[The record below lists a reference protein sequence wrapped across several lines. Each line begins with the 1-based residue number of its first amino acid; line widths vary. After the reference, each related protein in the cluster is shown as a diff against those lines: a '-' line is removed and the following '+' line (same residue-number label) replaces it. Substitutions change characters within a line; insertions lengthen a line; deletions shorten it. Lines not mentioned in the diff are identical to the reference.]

1 MPVSNTD
8 RRALEDAV
16 DRLLD
21 APAPAGALALAQALR
36 ERHGETVAAVL
47 FYGSNFRRGDDSE
60 GLLDLY
66 VLVDDARA
74 ALGKRLSAVACRR
87 LPPNVYYLELPLPDR
102 TLRCKYALLE
112 IGAFSRYMTARQSYF
127 WGRFGQASGLLYA
140 RDTAVRVKVS
150 QAIAQAVLTLLG
162 RSLPLLDDDFDE
174 ATWWRTALAACYA
187 AELRPERPSAVDGLV
202 RDLAPWRGALTPL
215 AVRCLPGV
223 TGDAGG
229 YRQSLARG
237 ARFAGRLRWTGRRL
251 LGKGLNLARLVKASF
266 TFAGG
271 VDYLLWKVERHSGV
285 RIEPTPFLRRHPLL
299 GIWGVAWRLWRQG
312 GFR

>member
-1 MPVSNTD
+1 MRDTD

-16 DRLLD
+16 ERLLD
-21 APAPAGALALAQALR
+21 APAPPGAQALAQALR
-36 ERHGETVAAVL
+36 ARHGDTVTAVL

-74 ALGKRLSAVACRR
+74 ALGKRLSALACRW
-87 LPPNVYYLELPLPDR
+87 LPPNVYYLELPLDGR
-102 TLRCKYALLE
+102 TVRCKYALLE
-112 IGAFSRYMTARQSYF
+112 TGAFSHYMTARQSYF

-140 RDTAVRVKVS
+140 RDAAVRGKVS

-162 RSLPLLDDDFDE
+162 RSLPLLGDEFDD
-174 ATWWRTALAACYA
+174 AAWWRTALAACYA
-187 AELRPERPSAVDGLV
+187 TELRPERPGAVDGLV
-202 RDLAPWRGALTPL
+202 RDLAPWRGALTLL
-215 AVRCLPGV
+215 AARCLPGV
-223 TGDAGG
+223 SGDAHG
-229 YRQSLARG
+229 YRQRLTRG
-237 ARFAGRLRWTGRRL
+237 ARAAGRVGGMGRRL
-251 LGKGLNLARLVKASF
+251 LGKSLNVARLVKASF

-299 GIWGVAWRLWRQG
+299 GIWGVAWRLWRRG

>member
-1 MPVSNTD
+1 MSLAD
-8 RRALEDAV
+8 RQALVAAI
-16 DRLLD
+16 DRLID
-21 APAPAGALALAQALR
+21 APAPPGAQALAQALR
-36 ERHGETVAAVL
+36 ARHGDTVAAVL
-47 FYGSNFRRGDDSE
+47 FYGSNFRRADDRE

-74 ALGKRLSAVACRR
+74 ALGKRLSAFACRR

-102 TLRCKYALLE
+102 TVRCKYALLE
-112 IGAFSRYMTARQSYF
+112 LGAFARYMTARQSYF

-140 RDTAVRVKVS
+140 RDAAARDAVA

-162 RSLPLLDDDFDE
+162 RSLPLLGDDLDE
-174 ATWWRTALAACYA
+174 STWWRTALAACYA
-187 AELRPERPSAVDGLV
+187 TELRPERPGAVDGLV

-215 AVRCLPGV
+215 AARCLPGV
-223 TGDAGG
+223 TGDARG
-229 YRQSLARG
+229 YRQSPARG
-237 ARFAGRLRWTGRRL
+237 ARFAARLRWAGRRL
-251 LGKGLNLARLVKASF
+251 LGKSLNVARLIKAAF

-285 RIEPTPFLRRHPLL
+285 RVEPTPFLRRHPLL
-299 GIWGVAWRLWRQG
+299 GIWAVAWRLWRRG